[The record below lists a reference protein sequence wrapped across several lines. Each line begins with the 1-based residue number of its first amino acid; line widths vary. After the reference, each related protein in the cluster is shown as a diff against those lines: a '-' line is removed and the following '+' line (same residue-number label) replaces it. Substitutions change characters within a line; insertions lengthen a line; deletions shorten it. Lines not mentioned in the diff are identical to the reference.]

1 VFTTEVIMVRC
12 KMRCVEIAKRS
23 YHVGHEQETVKLQP
37 VYGPGN
43 ETWSAATPSGS
54 VELAITNPAAL
65 AQFEVGGEYM
75 VDFARIPAGE

>member
-1 VFTTEVIMVRC
+1 MVRC
-12 KMRCVEIAKRS
+12 KMRCIEVAKRS
-23 YHVGHEQETVKLQP
+23 YYPGEAQETVKLQP
-37 VYGPGN
+37 VHGKGN

-75 VDFARIPAGE
+75 VDFERIPAPAGE